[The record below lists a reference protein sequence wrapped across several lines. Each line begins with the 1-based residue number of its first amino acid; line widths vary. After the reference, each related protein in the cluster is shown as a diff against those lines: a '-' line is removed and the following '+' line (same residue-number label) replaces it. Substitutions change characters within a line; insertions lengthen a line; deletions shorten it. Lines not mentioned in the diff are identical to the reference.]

1 MILSRVADIQIRLG
15 LMMESEATML
25 EMHDTMKPLEEEYQQ
40 QALLSE
46 MLRRH
51 ESFKALNGK
60 ESSADPKLVAAVRRI
75 LGTWPSMSS
84 DDWPDFSVSR
94 GELLEDIEGLELEQG
109 KQAFCQLLSLCDT
122 LYFKRISLAESTSV
136 EQVAAARSNALYRFA
151 RHWRRRE
158 PIQSTTSCTPISS
171 NCGKRPS
178 ILRRLDRSNS
188 MVKVFPLAAGIG
200 VTELVAACVGVS
212 GFD

>member
-1 MILSRVADIQIRLG
+1 MGVAATTLSQVQFTVGQLQESLASCRVAIDATNRGIQLGGDEYRVQRYAVTMILSRVADIQIRLG

-151 RHWRRRE
+151 RH
-158 PIQSTTSCTPISS
+158 
-171 NCGKRPS
+171 
-178 ILRRLDRSNS
+178 
-188 MVKVFPLAAGIG
+188 
-200 VTELVAACVGVS
+200 
-212 GFD
+212 